1 MNQNILALTIDR
13 RDGKSDITFAL
24 RRLIIAGWV
33 GRDKKAVQEHIDE
46 LGKLGVPAPTRTPT
60 YMNLTAGIASTTDN
74 MDVVGADSSG
84 EVECVVFKD
93 NDQLFIGVGS
103 DHTDREFEKYGI
115 PASKQMCPK
124 IMAPV
129 IWDYKEVKDHIDQI
143 FLRSWMTRDGERMHY
158 QEGTLGTN
166 VSIEDL
172 MSGIPIND
180 GLPLD
185 NYCMFCGT
193 FPAISGLV
201 YGERF
206 DFEMEDPVLN
216 RKISHGYSVRVL
228 PQYL

>member
-1 MNQNILALTIDR
+1 MF
-13 RDGKSDITFAL
+13 GP
-24 RRLIIAGWV
+24 G
-33 GRDKKAVQEHIDE
+33 
-46 LGKLGVPAPTRTPT
+46 
-60 YMNLTAGIASTTDN
+60 
-74 MDVVGADSSG
+74 
-84 EVECVVFKD
+84 
-93 NDQLFIGVGS
+93 
-103 DHTDREFEKYGI
+103 
-115 PASKQMCPK
+115 
-124 IMAPV
+124 
-129 IWDYKEVKDHIDQI
+129 VKDAIEQYACPDC
-143 FLRSWMTRDGERMHY
+143 
-158 QEGTLGTN
+158 N
-166 VSIEDL
+166 VSIEEL